1 MANGN
6 WLHASHQSFFLTG
19 ETRLFNYYSLPLSPP
34 ILYSLQCDKPPFT
47 SLSHHPSQSSSSFKD
62 SLLKHWTKPRD
73 VCHFTILSFSEFPH
87 SFRGAYPL
95 FSLTQLPS
103 QWYNPSIINKCD
115 FLSLVSQ
122 NSINNNFFRTR
133 SFLVLLSPS
142 SSSSNWFSM
151 ICVFFDLLRRWRI
164 SAPHSFWSI
173 YVIIIFPIQSVNC
186 LFLCFMFIFRFS
198 FCKCLSCCLD
208 IENVKESGNQA
219 DIRGNAAKI
228 TVPFLCILVHSCGTH
243 F

>member
-6 WLHASHQSFFLTG
+6 WLHASHLSFFLTG
-19 ETRLFNYYSLPLSPP
+19 ETRLFNYHSLPLSPP

-103 QWYNPSIINKCD
+103 QWYNPSIINKYN

-122 NSINNNFFRTR
+122 NSINNNFFELGA
-133 SFLVLLSPS
+133 F
-142 SSSSNWFSM
+142 WFF
-151 ICVFFDLLRRWRI
+151 CLHLLRLRTD
-164 SAPHSFWSI
+164 SAWSASSLI
-173 YVIIIFPIQSVNC
+173 CCEGEESLLLIPSD
-186 LFLCFMFIFRFS
+186 LFML
-198 FCKCLSCCLD
+198 L
-208 IENVKESGNQA
+208 
-219 DIRGNAAKI
+219 
-228 TVPFLCILVHSCGTH
+228 
-243 F
+243 